1 MNISIVNY
9 ITKELIN
16 EELDGELE
24 TDEDLLGTGLID
36 SLGMMKLVVFIE
48 NEFNVKI
55 PSEDMIIENF
65 MTVDHI
71 VNYLEN
77 Q

>member
-55 PSEDMIIENF
+55 PPEDMIIENF